1 MDRVTVAMRRA
12 SQSPQIKALDAIVS
26 ASLMALEADL
36 EEQTKGVIR
45 QVARLVVDERSRLAN
60 EMLGITSKT
69 VQVQM
74 MSSHERQDGLS
85 QPEPLPKTAL
95 DCILRPLQPR
105 MEADRMGWP
114 FSIATSQNPC

>member
-1 MDRVTVAMRRA
+1 MDRVTAAMRRA
-12 SQSPQIKALDAIVS
+12 SQSPQIKALDAIAS
-26 ASLMALEADL
+26 ASLMAFEADL

-45 QVARLVVDERSRLAN
+45 QVFRLVADERSRLAN

-105 MEADRMGWP
+105 MEADTME
-114 FSIATSQNPC
+114 